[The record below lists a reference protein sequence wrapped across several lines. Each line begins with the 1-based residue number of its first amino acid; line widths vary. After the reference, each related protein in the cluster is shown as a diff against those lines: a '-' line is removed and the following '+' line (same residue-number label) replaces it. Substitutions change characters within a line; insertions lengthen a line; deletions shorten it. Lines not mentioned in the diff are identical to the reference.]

1 MILVNCV
8 VRMVFDGFPF
18 FASFVRVMR
27 PRVREEKPEVRH
39 AWAGAGQKHIVTSKF
54 DFNHVKHVQ

>member
-1 MILVNCV
+1 MNCV
-8 VRMVFDGFPF
+8 LKMGFNGF
-18 FASFVRVMR
+18 SFLPHLKVLR
-27 PRVREEKPEVRH
+27 PRVREEKPEVRY